1 MAATLETPVF
11 ASEEGHYNSRGK
23 EGNQTTPDELTGQTE
38 PTQSYEIMNCDVD
51 LAHPRTP

>member
-51 LAHPRTP
+51 LAHPRTT